1 MEWTC
6 QWASGQDDEK
16 AICDAIFNNLS
27 SSGLRYGVNAH
38 SIRDLLLI
46 GGGMCG
52 AWYKAFQQMAQC
64 QGVFVYRRRFLVD
77 WRQMAGGEEQWCAI
91 VLRNGGLNQAGPT
104 PSASEFH
111 DHNGAFPIPTGTT
124 APISTVTE
132 PRYRFWGLPG
142 YWYDGHCINFL
153 EYQGRI
159 YLYDACFGFGSVE
172 IQSSLPPDNLAVAQG
187 GAALAPF
194 RAAYLDGAV
203 DFMLGTIWN
212 GATLLRSV
220 FVPPPGLP
228 PENGMTVRTANIPQ
242 TVGGADG
249 LTFRWGS

>member
-1 MEWTC
+1 M
-6 QWASGQDDEK
+6 
-16 AICDAIFNNLS
+16 
-27 SSGLRYGVNAH
+27 RRH
-38 SIRDLLLI
+38 
-46 GGGMCG
+46 
-52 AWYKAFQQMAQC
+52 FQQPFILGPAIRGKRPFDPRSPSDWWWNVRGVV
-64 QGVFVYRRRFLVD
+64 QGFPADGAVPGRVRLPP
-77 WRQMAGGEEQWCAI
+77 QMAGGEEQWCAI